1 MHQPTRHKAKT
12 ETKKR
17 LFAVG
22 WMLVLAKVLV
32 FPFFNF
38 APVILLEI

>member
-1 MHQPTRHKAKT
+1 MRSLWFSINHLFKANEAHQPTRHKAKA

-22 WMLVLAKVLV
+22 WMFV
-32 FPFFNF
+32 F
-38 APVILLEI
+38 